1 MSVRV
6 LSRVWDGFPGGG
18 TDLLTMLALADW
30 SDDDGRCWPSVAA
43 IAKKVRLQKRQ
54 TQYIVNRL
62 LTDGFLSVDGNIHGG
77 APGETRRY
85 RIVLERLTGVS
96 QCTGAVDC
104 TGAPQCA
111 DGCSGVRETG
121 ALDCTQTVNRT
132 VRIRQRGQS
141 PADASGV
148 ALPGKPAR
156 TAKGS
161 RSHQDI
167 TRLFDEFWTAY
178 PKKRAKEG
186 AMKAFAKR
194 KPDRELLDQMLK
206 AIETQRRSDDWV
218 KDNGQFIPYPATWLN
233 DGRWTDE
240 VDAKPEAGSGMFAG
254 GI

>member
-62 LTDGFLSVDGNIHGG
+62 VTDGFLSVDGNVHGG

-85 RIVLERLTGVS
+85 RIILERLTGAP
-96 QCTGAVDC
+96 QCTGAADC

-132 VRIRQRGQS
+132 VNTRQIRQS
-141 PADASGV
+141 AADASGV
-148 ALPGKPAR
+148 ALPGKPSR

-161 RSHQDI
+161 RLHQDI
-167 TRLFDEFWTAY
+167 RLFDEFWTAY
-178 PKKRAKEG
+178 PKKRAKDD
-186 AMKAFAKR
+186 AMKAFVKR
-194 KPDRELLDQMLK
+194 KPGRDLLEQLLG
-206 AIETQRRSDDWV
+206 AIEAQKRSDDWL
-218 KDNGQFIPYPATWLN
+218 KENGKYIPYPATWLN
-233 DGRWTDE
+233 DGRWMDE
-240 VDAKPEAGSGMFAG
+240 IDAEPDAGSGMFAG